1 MVVLD
6 AVFDRYDMPAS
17 MKAMHQARLAAMDQ
31 AAPAAAAQASQS

>member
-17 MKAMHQARLAAMDQ
+17 MQAMHEARIAAKQQARTPVGPRAAG
-31 AAPAAAAQASQS
+31 S